1 MDTPLLAGKI
11 AALSLGALPVFY
23 ALHHV
28 AALSQCVQ
36 GGWGTAG
43 RDWGMRW
50 GPERRCVRTAG
61 PAPAELG
68 APATSA
74 RQDSN
79 IGMAGRGWVRTRQP
93 EVLNPPA
100 RRLCAGGGGAPGTF
114 EAWGEGSLRSRTS
127 QRAEFW
133 SVSGGFSRNIPNT
146 GSKVSPQIRP

>member
-43 RDWGMRW
+43 RDWGVRW
-50 GPERRCVRTAG
+50 GPERRCVRTVG

-74 RQDSN
+74 WQDSN
-79 IGMAGRGWVRTRQP
+79 IGMAERGWVRTRQP

-100 RRLCAGGGGAPGTF
+100 RRLCAGGGGAPGKF

-133 SVSGGFSRNIPNT
+133 SVSGVFPGIFPT
-146 GSKVSPQIRP
+146 QAPKYRPR

>member
-43 RDWGMRW
+43 RDWGVRW

-74 RQDSN
+74 WQDADGS
-79 IGMAGRGWVRTRQP
+79 
-93 EVLNPPA
+93 EPA
-100 RRLCAGGGGAPGTF
+100 NRKSLTHRL
-114 EAWGEGSLRSRTS
+114 
-127 QRAEFW
+127 
-133 SVSGGFSRNIPNT
+133 GGFVLGVGVPLGRL
-146 GSKVSPQIRP
+146 RPGEKGC